1 MRTTQVRMLVSI
13 SGTRDGQDW
22 PPRGELATLPVD
34 EAAAMAAAGLVEVA
48 AVEPGG
54 TDVEV
59 AADVVKPRARRGTPS
74 GGAA

>member
-22 PPRGELATLPVD
+22 PARGELATLPAD

-48 AVEPGG
+48 AVEQGG
-54 TDVEV
+54 ADVEV
-59 AADVVKPRARRGTPS
+59 AADVAKPRARRGTSS

>member
-1 MRTTQVRMLVSI
+1 MATTQVRMLVSI

-22 PPRGELATLPVD
+22 PERGELATLPTD
-34 EAAAMAAAGLVEVA
+34 EAAAMVAAGLVEVA

-54 TDVEV
+54 ADVEV
-59 AADVVKPRARRGTPS
+59 AADVTKPRARKGAAS